1 MVSYEIDEDF
11 LNLLLEKAFDDT
23 PTFEQDITSG
33 EGIAGRD
40 EQKYNKSLNDLLKT
54 AYNEFK
60 NIPVNLTVTAK
71 IKAVDQLIDEYK
83 NGSQKLAKLHVTEI
97 FNKYQEIANTKAEN
111 MGLPTS
117 NDDSLL
123 TDYLLPY
130 QENAI
135 NKNAIILR
143 EKLVDLVYRL
153 NYFGAAYHGKE

>member
-1 MVSYEIDEDF
+1 
-11 LNLLLEKAFDDT
+11 
-23 PTFEQDITSG
+23 
-33 EGIAGRD
+33 
-40 EQKYNKSLNDLLKT
+40 
-54 AYNEFK
+54 
-60 NIPVNLTVTAK
+60 
-71 IKAVDQLIDEYK
+71 
-83 NGSQKLAKLHVTEI
+83 
-97 FNKYQEIANTKAEN
+97 